1 MPVPLKTAA
10 SAAYLAAAALLSVT
24 ANAQAPQQP
33 AHRHRFAPA
42 EVNAAPT
49 NVPQVISGV
58 SRNYTVSPE
67 PGAPYRNKPA
77 SLWSSQGTR
86 ATAQSIAP
94 PILPLLTSL
103 IAFGMGPATIQGEY
117 AYGGAQPSHDSGR
130 VTAIAADPHDP
141 NTFYVGAAGGGVWKT
156 SDGGLTYI
164 PLTDDQPCSAIGAVA
179 VAPSSRFT
187 LYVGTGEG
195 NNSGDSRSGVGIL
208 KSTDGGQSW
217 TVIPGPSNAFVRKGF
232 SKIAISPTNP
242 NVVYAAVTNAGS
254 GVRGNT
260 GIWKTTDGG
269 TTWKNTTV
277 TNGLSPLNYYED
289 VAVDPT
295 NPNQLY
301 AAIGLGFS
309 TQDGVYT
316 SPDGGNTW
324 TIVDASLPSGKS
336 SGRSAVVVDN
346 TGAVYVSMSTS
357 LRGSAAPGVLLGLYA
372 SAAGGV
378 AWTNLNA
385 PNYIAAGQGWYDNAV
400 AVSPI
405 NPKFIYGAGM
415 EDYHVETIGKNNAIV
430 GTTDGGTTWFDMT
443 VGQYLAG
450 PHTDH
455 HALAWDAA
463 GRLLDG
469 NDGGVWRLEN
479 ASLNTNPTVPRAGVG
494 LSSNIQWSNLNG
506 NLSTVQFTGVAL
518 DPFNA
523 KIAYGGAQD
532 NGTSKFT
539 AAQGWV
545 SAQGGD
551 GGFTRVNQF
560 SPNIVYATYTGIS
573 LQISFDGGANFQSAV
588 GGINLKDLSEG
599 DLANFYM
606 PYILDPADQTH
617 VLVGTNNL
625 YESFSYGLG
634 YNMIAAFGVNGFNP
648 SKRATDAIAVNGN
661 TYYVSAG
668 GSLFASTG
676 GTNWNDVTPA
686 QWAGKGGLFGDLFVS
701 PSDATDAYT
710 VCSTF
715 NGAGTGHVFHT
726 TNGGTSWDDI
736 SGNLPDEP
744 FNAIKIALHT
754 GTIYVGGDDGV
765 YYSNNVGQSWARL
778 GTGLPKVQVVD
789 LTISN
794 DTGLLGVGTH
804 GRGLWEYQIAAPN
817 FGKITLTNLAVT
829 RSGPSG
835 ALVAKVTF
843 NNPGTGINYD
853 LQIANITLGGNA
865 PTSPA
870 TTPINLGPQPAGKLI
885 TTSVTFPSLPKGS
898 VVQFQMTATNG
909 NGDAPLKSTV
919 RVTIP

>member
-1 MPVPLKTAA
+1 MPVSSKAVG

-24 ANAQAPQQP
+24 ANAQAPAQ
-33 AHRHRFAPA
+33 AVHRHQFATA
-42 EVNAAPT
+42 KVNAAPT

-67 PGAPYRNKPA
+67 PGAPYLRKPA
-77 SLWSSQGTR
+77 SRWSSQ
-86 ATAQSIAP
+86 AVSQAAQSIPP
-94 PILPLLTSL
+94 PILPVLPPLL
-103 IAFGMGPATIQGEY
+103 AFGMGPATIQGEP

-130 VTAIAADPHDP
+130 VSAIAADPLDP

-179 VAPSSRFT
+179 VAPSNRFT
-187 LYVGTGEG
+187 IYVGTGEG

-217 TVIPGPSNAFVRKGF
+217 IVIPGPSNAFVRKGF

-242 NVVYAAVTNAGS
+242 NVVYAAVTNAAS
-254 GVRGNT
+254 GVSGNT

-269 TTWKNTTV
+269 VTWTNTTV
-277 TNGLSPLNYYED
+277 TKSVGLSPQNYYED
-289 VAVDPT
+289 VAIDTT
-295 NPNQLY
+295 NPKRLY
-301 AAIGLGFS
+301 MALGLGSS

-316 SPDGGNTW
+316 SKDAGKTW
-324 TIVDASLPSGKS
+324 TLVAASLPSGTS
-336 SGRSAVVVDN
+336 SGRSSIVVDK
-346 TGAVYVSMSTS
+346 TGNVYVSMSTS
-357 LRGSAAPGVLLGLYA
+357 LGDLYAPGVLQGLYV

-385 PNYIAAGQGWYDNAV
+385 PNYIAAGQGWYDNVV
-400 AVSPI
+400 AVSPVD
-405 NPKFIYGAGM
+405 PKFIYGAGM
-415 EDYHVETIGKNNAIV
+415 EDYNVETIGKNNAIV

-494 LSSNIQWSNLNG
+494 SSSNIQWSNLNG
-506 NLSTVQFTGVAL
+506 NLSTVQFTGVGL

-523 KIAYGGAQD
+523 KVAYGGAQD
-532 NGTSKFT
+532 NGISKFT
-539 AAQGWV
+539 AALGWV
-545 SAQGGD
+545 GNRQGGD
-551 GGFTRVNQF
+551 GGFTRVDQF
-560 SPNIVYATYTGIS
+560 RPSNVYGEYP
-573 LQISFDGGANFQSAV
+573 GGGLYASQD
-588 GGINLKDLSEG
+588 GGINFYDATNGLG
-599 DLANFYM
+599 GNAVNFYM
-606 PYILDPADQTH
+606 PYILDPADQSR
-617 VLVGTNNL
+617 LLAGTDGV
-625 YESFSYGLG
+625 YESIGG
-634 YNMIAAFGVNGFNP
+634 GAFNPKVTPGESGFNP
-648 SKRATDAIAVNGN
+648 LGNAIDSLAVNGS

-668 GSLFASTG
+668 GDVFTSTDA
-676 GTNWNDVTPA
+676 TNWNDVTPA
-686 QWAGKGGLFGDLFVS
+686 QWVGKGGLFGDLFVNPTDS
-701 PSDATDAYT
+701 TDAYT
-710 VCSTF
+710 VCSKF

-726 TNGGTSWDDI
+726 MNGGASWDDI

-744 FNAIKIALHT
+744 FNAVKIALHT

-765 YYSNNVGQSWARL
+765 YYSNNVGHSWARL

-829 RSGPSG
+829 RSGTNGP
-835 ALVAKVTF
+835 LVAKISF
-843 NNPGTGINYD
+843 NNPGTGINYN
-853 LQIANITLGGNA
+853 LQIASVTLGGNF
-865 PTSPA
+865 PTLPAKSP
-870 TTPINLGPQPAGKLI
+870 IDLGPQPAGKLI
-885 TTSVTFPSLPKGS
+885 TTSVTFPSLPKGT